1 MPNPAPHKLKQSLE
15 VLVFQDGLASRNF
28 TIPLSWFSRLGW
40 IVGSCL
46 LATAL
51 ATGGALWIWR
61 QSHEAQP
68 ERLKELENQIQALEG
83 KLAAKPEPAPVAVP
97 VPAPP
102 APVTATAPV
111 PAPTVTVTVTAP
123 APESPETKKSSAAEA
138 LSALKLFKSQ
148 AGSPRGG
155 AMVGFSAFP
164 DTVVGEIPW
173 VARPSVPIEMTMP
186 QLQWQ
191 GRKLKVKFDIRYVGP
206 EGKSQQGRIIVV
218 ARGPETLIVY
228 PSGALRAAEGDSLFD
243 VDQGEYFSVSRFR
256 ETRLELPSVDSP
268 LRSLEIFL
276 IGTDSIDEKNKILIH
291 ETYPV
296 PPTGGVSRA
305 ADPENP

>member
-1 MPNPAPHKLKQSLE
+1 MRNPSPHKLKQSLE

-68 ERLKELENQIQALEG
+68 ERLKELEKQIEVLEG
-83 KLAAKPEPAPVAVP
+83 KLATQPEPVAEPQPTAPQ
-97 VPAPP
+97 
-102 APVTATAPV
+102 APVTAIAPV
-111 PAPTVTVTVTAP
+111 PAPTVTVTVTAAQPP
-123 APESPETKKSSAAEA
+123 ASET
-138 LSALKLFKSQ
+138 LPALKLFQRQ
-148 AGSPRGG
+148 ADSARAGTP
-155 AMVGFSAFP
+155 VGFSAFP
-164 DTVVGEIPW
+164 STVVGEIPW
-173 VARPSVPIEMTMP
+173 VARPSVPIEMTQP

-191 GRKLKVKFDIRYVGP
+191 GRKLKVKFDIRFVGP

-228 PSGALRAAEGDSLFD
+228 PAGALRAADGNSLFD
-243 VDQGEYFSVSRFR
+243 TEQGEYFSVSRFR
-256 ETRLELPSVDSP
+256 ETRLELPSVDSA

-276 IGTDSIDEKNKILIH
+276 IGNDTIDEKYKILIH

-296 PPTGGVSRA
+296 PPAGGASRA